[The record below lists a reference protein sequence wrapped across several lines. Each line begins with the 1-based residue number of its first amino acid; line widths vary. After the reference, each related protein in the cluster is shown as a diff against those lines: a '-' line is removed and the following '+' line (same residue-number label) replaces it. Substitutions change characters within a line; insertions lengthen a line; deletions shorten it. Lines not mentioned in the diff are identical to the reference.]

1 MAADQAWRE
10 EAIRNRPVIGRVAS
24 ALTPKV
30 AVTPE
35 SQSTRAWKVGEEGE
49 QVVAAALERCPS
61 VAVLHDR
68 RIPGSKANID
78 HLAVAPSGIYVIDAK
93 RYRGEVAVRD
103 HGSLFRPD
111 RRLHVGRRDCTKL
124 VTGMHRQVEV
134 AAGAV
139 EGLGFAGTPIQGVL
153 CFVEAEWSLLAR
165 PMVVDGVVVLWPKA
179 LVKRLEAQGP
189 LDPARID
196 EIASVLDRK
205 LPPA

>member
-10 EAIRNRPVIGRVAS
+10 EVIRNRPVLGRVAS

-30 AVTPE
+30 VAAPE
-35 SQSTRAWKVGEEGE
+35 SQSTAAWMVGAEGE
-49 QVVAAALERCPS
+49 QAVAAVLDRCPS
-61 VAVLHDR
+61 VVGLHDR

-111 RRLHVGRRDCTKL
+111 RRLHVGCRDCTKL
-124 VTGMHRQVEV
+124 VTGVNRQVEV
-134 AAGAV
+134 AAHAV
-139 EGLGFAGTPIQGVL
+139 EGLGFAGTAIEGVL
-153 CFVEAEWSLLAR
+153 CFVGAEWSLLAR
-165 PMVVDGVVVLWPKA
+165 PMVVGGVVVLWPKA
-179 LVKRLEAQGP
+179 LAKRLEAQGP
-189 LDPARID
+189 LDPSRID
-196 EIASVLDRK
+196 EIASVLAHK